1 MFQRDSLSPLL
12 FCIAIT
18 ALIHELHRTDCGY
31 QVHGTEREM
40 CQLLCMNGVK
50 LLVRDEDGLE
60 GEMKIVKAF
69 GKDINR
75 NFVLKNWQRLITM

>member
-1 MFQRDSLSPLL
+1 
-12 FCIAIT
+12 
-18 ALIHELHRTDCGY
+18 
-31 QVHGTEREM
+31 
-40 CQLLCMNGVK
+40 MNGVK